1 MKKLTRLLLINWH
14 YYSLE
19 VIEFDDINFLTGKT
33 GAGKTT
39 IIDAMQLVLLGETN
53 GQHFFNKAA
62 NDRSRRTLKGYLRG
76 EYGDDGQAGFLSL
89 REGPF
94 SSYIACEF
102 FDTEKERYFTLG
114 VVFDCNFSV
123 QDESTYFILKD
134 SIPENN
140 FIEDDTPLSIRDLK
154 AYLRKNYDK
163 NLFEFSESGRS
174 YQSKIKS
181 LFGGLRDNYFSLLK
195 KAVSFSPIIDIE
207 EFITNNICDAKDNVD
222 ITAMQEN
229 LRYYRKL
236 EQEANLMKSR
246 IADLEEIDKI
256 YRASHDEK
264 QKVEIYQYIIDR
276 WEMEKISQEIN
287 KLKGSIKNTENEYM
301 QTADIQA
308 KLSAEIMEKSTTR
321 DSLIEQ
327 RGKNNIYQ
335 NQQSLESEKKTIEE
349 KIHALEGTIYEL
361 VNRFHIYALNWCSA
375 AEDTDKLIE
384 HVGRLSNK
392 DLFNDELS
400 QLHESLLSFKSG
412 IGTLL
417 DIRAENISSFS
428 TDQYHK
434 LMESGNSFKTSLSN
448 LGHMLGKLLDSKS
461 LSIKE
466 CEEKINALK
475 NNIKPFD
482 RTVQIMKE
490 ELQIRLSAKY
500 KKDITVNVLA
510 DLLEIADKRWVNTI
524 EGYMSRQKQYI
535 LVDPE
540 YYPDALT
547 LYEQIKSEKGIYD
560 IGLIDGDKVLSSN
573 PICSKGSLAE
583 EVVTDNPYARAYVNF
598 LLGRVI
604 KCDSAADLR
613 KYDRS
618 VTDTGMLYQGYVA
631 CQISPALWQKPLIG
645 KKSIQEQIARLESEK
660 IQLEEDYKL
669 IKSSFDLYKGIRHID
684 TMNQNEVQ
692 DNDRKLKESLTIPK
706 LQAKRQE
713 LLDKLS
719 QLDLA
724 WVHNITNEINSLG
737 IEIEELKS
745 LERNCISKCG
755 VLKERLDNLRDV
767 QLPNEIAQ
775 YELRNKQITA
785 NYSKEWISD
794 TGEPSFKKEF
804 SNKKNPNT
812 IIADHKSLMEVH
824 RNRLEKHLELLSNLR
839 SEYNRKYGYSYD
851 VSAHD
856 NQKYYK
862 ALIELREEKLPEYL
876 EKITAAKSMAYEQFV
891 SHFLAELKANIDD
904 VTERIAELN
913 NSLKKHRWGSE
924 QFSFSVVPNPDY
936 KKFYDMITDPMLMS
950 GYNITSHAFIE
961 KHGPVIDELF
971 SKIVDYDTGMD
982 ADLRLEMEKNIKIFT
997 DYKTYLRFD
1006 MYSCDQDNN
1015 KQRLSKTLLKK
1026 SGGETQTPFYIA
1038 MLASFAQLY
1047 HVNDRNWNCIRLIIF
1062 DEAFSKMDG
1071 ERIRESI
1078 LLLRSIGFQCI
1089 LSAPPEKIGDIAPLV
1104 DRNIVAIK
1112 KGRHSFTRFFAGNK
1126 PAHELE
1132 SAIGE

>member
-1 MKKLTRLLLINWH
+1 
-14 YYSLE
+14 
-19 VIEFDDINFLTGKT
+19 
-33 GAGKTT
+33 
-39 IIDAMQLVLLGETN
+39 
-53 GQHFFNKAA
+53 
-62 NDRSRRTLKGYLRG
+62 
-76 EYGDDGQAGFLSL
+76 
-89 REGPF
+89 
-94 SSYIACEF
+94 
-102 FDTEKERYFTLG
+102 
-114 VVFDCNFSV
+114 
-123 QDESTYFILKD
+123 
-134 SIPENN
+134 
-140 FIEDDTPLSIRDLK
+140 
-154 AYLRKNYDK
+154 
-163 NLFEFSESGRS
+163 
-174 YQSKIKS
+174 
-181 LFGGLRDNYFSLLK
+181 
-195 KAVSFSPIIDIE
+195 
-207 EFITNNICDAKDNVD
+207 
-222 ITAMQEN
+222 
-229 LRYYRKL
+229 
-236 EQEANLMKSR
+236 
-246 IADLEEIDKI
+246 
-256 YRASHDEK
+256 
-264 QKVEIYQYIIDR
+264 
-276 WEMEKISQEIN
+276 MEKISQEIN

-669 IKSSFDLYKGIRHID
+669 IKEYEYCRPQYGCDAEEFW
-684 TMNQNEVQ
+684 
-692 DNDRKLKESLTIPK
+692 
-706 LQAKRQE
+706 KR
-713 LLDKLS
+713 
-719 QLDLA
+719 
-724 WVHNITNEINSLG
+724 I
-737 IEIEELKS
+737 
-745 LERNCISKCG
+745 
-755 VLKERLDNLRDV
+755 
-767 QLPNEIAQ
+767 
-775 YELRNKQITA
+775 
-785 NYSKEWISD
+785 
-794 TGEPSFKKEF
+794 
-804 SNKKNPNT
+804 
-812 IIADHKSLMEVH
+812 
-824 RNRLEKHLELLSNLR
+824 
-839 SEYNRKYGYSYD
+839 
-851 VSAHD
+851 
-856 NQKYYK
+856 
-862 ALIELREEKLPEYL
+862 
-876 EKITAAKSMAYEQFV
+876 
-891 SHFLAELKANIDD
+891 
-904 VTERIAELN
+904 
-913 NSLKKHRWGSE
+913 
-924 QFSFSVVPNPDY
+924 
-936 KKFYDMITDPMLMS
+936 
-950 GYNITSHAFIE
+950 
-961 KHGPVIDELF
+961 VID
-971 SKIVDYDTGMD
+971 
-982 ADLRLEMEKNIKIFT
+982 
-997 DYKTYLRFD
+997 
-1006 MYSCDQDNN
+1006 Q
-1015 KQRLSKTLLKK
+1015 
-1026 SGGETQTPFYIA
+1026 
-1038 MLASFAQLY
+1038 
-1047 HVNDRNWNCIRLIIF
+1047 NWN
-1062 DEAFSKMDG
+1062 S
-1071 ERIRESI
+1071 
-1078 LLLRSIGFQCI
+1078 
-1089 LSAPPEKIGDIAPLV
+1089 EK
-1104 DRNIVAIK
+1104 
-1112 KGRHSFTRFFAGNK
+1112 
-1126 PAHELE
+1126 
-1132 SAIGE
+1132 

>member
-1 MKKLTRLLLINWH
+1 MKKLTRLLLVNWH

-39 IIDAMQLVLLGETN
+39 IIDAMQLVLLGDTN

-76 EYGDDGQAGFLSL
+76 EYGDDGQTGFLSL

-94 SSYIACEF
+94 SSYIVCEF
-102 FDTEKERYFTLG
+102 FDTEKDRYLTLG

-123 QDESTYFILKD
+123 QDESTYFILKEP
-134 SIPENN
+134 IPENY
-140 FIEDDTPLSIRDLK
+140 FVVDDSPLSIKDLK

-195 KAVSFSPIIDIE
+195 KAVSFSPIVDIE
-207 EFITNNICDAKDNVD
+207 EFITSNICDSKDNVD

-229 LRYYRKL
+229 LRHYRKL

-246 IADLEEIDKI
+246 ITDLENISRNYK
-256 YRASHDEK
+256 ALQDER
-264 QKVEIYQYIIDR
+264 QNLNIYQYLIDR
-276 WEMEKISQEIN
+276 SELEKNLQEIN
-287 KLKGSIKNTENEYM
+287 KLKDNIESFENQYA
-301 QTADIQA
+301 QTAGNQA
-308 KLSAEIMEKSTTR
+308 KLAAEIMEKSTAR

-327 RGKNNIYQ
+327 RGKDNIYQ
-335 NQQSLESEKKTIEE
+335 NQQSLESEKKIIEE
-349 KIHALEGTIYEL
+349 KIKSFESTINEL
-361 VNRFHIYALNWCSA
+361 VNRFHIYGLNWSSA
-375 AEDTDKLIE
+375 AEDTENLIG

-392 DLFNDELS
+392 DSINDELNE
-400 QLHESLLSFKSG
+400 LYTSLINFKHG
-412 IGTLL
+412 IGKLL
-417 DIRAENISSFS
+417 DIRDYNLSSLS
-428 TDQYHK
+428 SDQYHK
-434 LMESGNSFKTSLSN
+434 LMESGDSFKTSLSN

-461 LSIKE
+461 LVLKE

-475 NNIKPFD
+475 RNIKPFD
-482 RTVQIMKE
+482 RTVQALKE
-490 ELQIRLSAKY
+490 ELQIRLSLKY
-500 KKDITVNVLA
+500 KKDIAVNILA
-510 DLLEIADKRWVNTI
+510 DLLEIPDTRWVNTI
-524 EGYMSRQKQYI
+524 EGYMNRQKQYI
-535 LVDPE
+535 LVAPE
-540 YYPDALT
+540 YYPEALKC
-547 LYEQIKSEKGIYD
+547 YEQIKLDKCIYD
-560 IGLIDGDKVLSSN
+560 IGLIDGEKALSSS
-573 PICSKGSLAE
+573 PVCLKGSLAE
-583 EVVTDNPYARAYVNF
+583 EVSTDDPYARAYVDF
-598 LLGRVI
+598 LLGRVV
-604 KCDSAADLR
+604 KCDSVTDLR
-613 KYDRS
+613 KNDRS

-631 CQISPALWQKPLIG
+631 SQISPSLWQKPLIG
-645 KKSIQEQIARLESEK
+645 KKSIQEQIARLELEK
-660 IQLEEDYKL
+660 NELDEDYKL
-669 IKSSFDLYKGIRHID
+669 IKSSFDMFKKIRHID
-684 TMNQNEVQ
+684 TMNQNEAQ
-692 DNDRKLKESLTIPK
+692 DNDRKLQESMAIPNLQSRKKEI
-706 LQAKRQE
+706 
-713 LLDKLS
+713 LDKLS

-724 WVHNITNEINSLG
+724 WIHDISNEINALG

-745 LERNCISKCG
+745 LERDCISKCG
-755 VLKERLDNLRDV
+755 VLKERIDNLRDV

-775 YELRNKQITA
+775 SELKNKQITA
-785 NYSKEWISD
+785 NYSKEWISE
-794 TGEPSFKKEF
+794 TGEPKFKEEL
-804 SNKKNPNT
+804 SNKKNPNA
-812 IIADHKSLMEVH
+812 IIADHKSSLGVR
-824 RNRLEKHLELLSNLR
+824 RNQLEKHLELLLNLR

-851 VSAHD
+851 VGARD
-856 NQKYYK
+856 NQKYDK
-862 ALIELREEKLPEYL
+862 TLLELREEKLPEYL
-876 EKITAAKSMAYEQFV
+876 EKITGAKSMAYEQFV

-936 KKFYDMITDPMLMS
+936 KPFYDMITDPMLMS
-950 GYNITSHAFIE
+950 GYNITSHVFIE

-971 SKIVDYDTGMD
+971 SKIMDYGSGMD
-982 ADLRLEMEKNIKIFT
+982 ADSRLEMEKNIKLYT

-1006 MYSCDQDNN
+1006 MYSYDQDNN
-1015 KQRLSKTLLKK
+1015 RQRLSKTLLKK

-1104 DRNIVAIK
+1104 DRNIIAIK
-1112 KGRHSFTRFFAGNK
+1112 KGRQSFTRFFAGSK
-1126 PAHELE
+1126 LSQEFSVSL
-1132 SAIGE
+1132 GE

>member
-1 MKKLTRLLLINWH
+1 MKKLTRLLLVNWH

-39 IIDAMQLVLLGETN
+39 IIDAMQLVLLGDTN

-76 EYGDDGQAGFLSL
+76 EYGDDGQTGFLSL

-94 SSYIACEF
+94 SSYIVCEF
-102 FDTEKERYFTLG
+102 FDTEKDRYLTLG

-123 QDESTYFILKD
+123 QDESTYFILKEP
-134 SIPENN
+134 IPENY
-140 FIEDDTPLSIRDLK
+140 FIVDESPLSIKDLK

-163 NLFEFSESGRS
+163 NLFEFSESGRA

-195 KAVSFSPIIDIE
+195 KAVSFSPIVDIE
-207 EFITNNICDAKDNVD
+207 EFITSNICDAKDNVD

-229 LRYYRKL
+229 LRHYRKL

-246 IADLEEIDKI
+246 ITDLENISRNYK
-256 YRASHDEK
+256 ALQDER
-264 QKVEIYQYIIDR
+264 QKLDIYQYLIDR
-276 WEMEKISQEIN
+276 SELEKNLLEIN
-287 KLKGSIKNTENEYM
+287 KIKDNIENLENQY
-301 QTADIQA
+301 AEKAGNQA
-308 KLSAEIMEKSTTR
+308 KLAAEIMEKSTSR

-327 RGKNNIYQ
+327 RGKDNLYQ
-335 NQQSLESEKKTIEE
+335 NQQALESEKKTIEE
-349 KIHALEGTIYEL
+349 KIRSFESTINEL
-361 VNRFHIYALNWCSA
+361 VNRFHIYGLNWSSA
-375 AEDTDKLIE
+375 AEDTENLIG

-392 DLFNDELS
+392 DSINDELNE
-400 QLHESLLSFKSG
+400 LYTSLTSFKHG
-412 IGTLL
+412 IGKLL
-417 DIRAENISSFS
+417 DIRDYNLSSLS
-428 TDQYHK
+428 SDQYHK
-434 LMESGNSFKTSLSN
+434 LMESGDSFKTSLSN
-448 LGHMLGKLLDSKS
+448 LGHMLSKLLDSKS
-461 LSIKE
+461 LVLKE
-466 CEEKINALK
+466 CEEKIIALK
-475 NNIKPFD
+475 RNIKPFD
-482 RTVQIMKE
+482 RTVQTLKE
-490 ELQIRLSAKY
+490 ELQLRLSLKY
-500 KKDITVNVLA
+500 KKDIAVNILA
-510 DLLEIADKRWVNTI
+510 DLLEIPDARWVNTI
-524 EGYMSRQKQYI
+524 EGYMNRQKQYI
-535 LVDPE
+535 LVAPE
-540 YYPDALT
+540 YYPEALKC
-547 LYEQIKSEKGIYD
+547 YEQIKLDKGIYD
-560 IGLIDGDKVLSSN
+560 IGLIDGEKALSSN
-573 PICSKGSLAE
+573 PVCLKGSLAE
-583 EVVTDNPYARAYVNF
+583 EVFTDDPYARAYVDF

-604 KCDSAADLR
+604 KCDSVTDLR
-613 KYDRS
+613 KNDRS

-631 CQISPALWQKPLIG
+631 SQISPSLWQKPLIG
-645 KKSIQEQIARLESEK
+645 KKSIQEQIARLELEK
-660 IQLEEDYKL
+660 NELEEDYKL
-669 IKSSFDLYKGIRHID
+669 IKSSFDMFKKIRHID
-684 TMNQNEVQ
+684 TMNQNEAQ
-692 DNDRKLKESLTIPK
+692 DNDRKLQESMAIPN
-706 LQAKRQE
+706 LQSRKQE
-713 LLDKLS
+713 ILDKLS

-724 WVHNITNEINSLG
+724 WIHDISNEINALG

-745 LERNCISKCG
+745 LERDCISKCG
-755 VLKERLDNLRDV
+755 VLKERIDNLRDV

-775 YELRNKQITA
+775 SEIKNKQITA
-785 NYSKEWISD
+785 NYSKEWISE
-794 TGEPSFKKEF
+794 TGEPRFIEEL
-804 SNKKNPNT
+804 SNKKNPNS
-812 IIADHKSLMEVH
+812 IIADHRSSLGAR
-824 RNRLEKHLELLSNLR
+824 RNQLEKHLELLLNLR

-851 VSAHD
+851 IGARD
-856 NQKYYK
+856 NQKYDK
-862 ALIELREEKLPEYL
+862 TLLELREEKLPQYL
-876 EKITAAKSMAYEQFV
+876 EKITGAKSMAYEQFV

-936 KKFYDMITDPMLMS
+936 KPFYDMITDPMLMS
-950 GYNITSHAFIE
+950 GYNITSHVFIE

-971 SKIVDYDTGMD
+971 SKIMDYGSGMD
-982 ADLRLEMEKNIKIFT
+982 ADSRLEMEKNIKLYT

-1006 MYSCDQDNN
+1006 MYSYDQDNN
-1015 KQRLSKTLLKK
+1015 RQRLSKTLLKK

-1112 KGRHSFTRFFAGNK
+1112 KGRQSFTRFFAGSK
-1126 PAHELE
+1126 LSQEFASSLE
-1132 SAIGE
+1132 